1 MYTVNKQIVDT
12 NLLKS
17 IDNFLTIFNKSR
29 TNTVFFDIETTGLS
43 ARNSMIYLLGYIKFN
58 GKNWELNQLFCE
70 KAEDEIAL
78 ILTFNKVLS
87 GVNVLNLVHYNGDS
101 FDIPFLKKRAKFHEL
116 PIEKEFLQENSYE
129 SMDLF
134 KIIRAYKNKLPLES
148 HKQKDVEKYLGY
160 ERKDKFSGKE
170 LIKLFKD
177 FIAFKEEEKRELIL
191 LHNHDDLMGM
201 LHILPTTA
209 LSQLEFIANNKVYL
223 ENLLNSEINKEA
235 KLDFLLEEKD
245 LQSEIN
251 LSFKLL
257 APLAR
262 DFNFNSDYFS
272 LKITKE
278 NVYIKI
284 KVIKTELKHF
294 YKNYKDYFFIPN
306 ENKAIHKS
314 VANYIDKEFRIKA
327 TKENCYICHT
337 SRFIPVFEE
346 FEEINIFKESFEKN
360 DLFMELKDMETIKK
374 AAYLSVL
381 IKYAANSY

>member
-129 SMDLF
+129 SMDFF

-223 ENLLNSEINKEA
+223 ENLLNSKINKEA
-235 KLDFLLEEKD
+235 KLDFLLEKKD

-257 APLAR
+257 APLAK

-278 NVYIKI
+278 NVSIKI

>member
-1 MYTVNKQIVDT
+1 M
-12 NLLKS
+12 
-17 IDNFLTIFNKSR
+17 
-29 TNTVFFDIETTGLS
+29 
-43 ARNSMIYLLGYIKFN
+43 
-58 GKNWELNQLFCE
+58 
-70 KAEDEIAL
+70 
-78 ILTFNKVLS
+78 
-87 GVNVLNLVHYNGDS
+87 
-101 FDIPFLKKRAKFHEL
+101 
-116 PIEKEFLQENSYE
+116 
-129 SMDLF
+129 
-134 KIIRAYKNKLPLES
+134 
-148 HKQKDVEKYLGY
+148 EKYLGY

-278 NVYIKI
+278 NVSIKI